1 MSTPTI
7 PAGNLYMN
15 ATTYTGTGAAQS
27 IANGAA
33 GASFQPDFIWF
44 KSRAQAYGHVLND
57 SVRGVTKTL
66 SSESTSAEVTVS
78 AGQDLTSFN
87 SNGFS
92 VGTVN
97 YNSPNNSASNPVAW
111 QWKAGG
117 TAVSNT
123 SGTITS
129 QVSANT
135 TSGFS
140 VVTFTGGSGNQTVG
154 HGLGVAPSMV
164 VLKRRDSTSA
174 WLTYH
179 SALSNP
185 ATSFLSLNKTD
196 SVTSATPFWGA
207 SGMTSTTIGTS
218 DNATINGATYVA
230 YCWAPIAGYSAFG
243 SYTGN
248 GSTDG
253 PFIYTGFRPKFVLL
267 KVSSGTTANWVIVD
281 TSRDTYNVMA
291 SDLNP
296 DSSGAEYTNTV
307 LDCLSNGFKIRNTPT
322 TYNGSGYT
330 YIYACFAE
338 NPFKY
343 ANARQETQ
351 TCHTLQKL
359 KTVQ

>member
-7 PAGNLYMN
+7 PAGNLFMN
-15 ATTYTGTGAAQS
+15 ATTYSGNSSTQTVT
-27 IANGAA
+27 NGSA
-33 GASFQPDFIWF
+33 GASFQPDFIWI
-44 KSRAQAYGHVLND
+44 KNRTGANDNNVYD
-57 SVRGVTKTL
+57 SVRG
-66 SSESTSAEVTVS
+66 STSGYYYELITNGTVAENYYSPGNYGMVS
-78 AGQDLTSFN
+78 AIN
-87 SNGFS
+87 SNGF
-92 VGTVN
+92 TVASSNSNWNLTNATGNN
-97 YNSPNNSASNPVAW
+97 YVAW

-129 QVSANT
+129 SVSANT

-140 VVTFTGGSGNQTVG
+140 IVTYTGTGNDATVG
-154 HGLGVAPSMV
+154 HGLGVAPSFIIA
-164 VLKRRDSTSA
+164 KCKSQTGN
-174 WLTYH
+174 WQGYH
-179 SALSNP
+179 SALGKNYSIKIN
-185 ATSFLSLNKTD
+185 TTD
-196 SVTSATPFWGA
+196 AQENIANYWGTGGVTSSVVGLTGGGYQINI
-207 SGMTSTTIGTS
+207 SGGSQIL
-218 DNATINGATYVA
+218 

-248 GSTDG
+248 GSADG
-253 PFIYTGFRPKFVLL
+253 PFVYLGFRPKFVLL

-343 ANARQETQ
+343 ANAR
-351 TCHTLQKL
+351 
-359 KTVQ
+359 

>member
-7 PAGNLYMN
+7 PAGNLFMN
-15 ATTYTGTGAAQS
+15 ATTYTGTSATQS
-27 IANGAA
+27 VTNGVA
-33 GASFQPDFIWF
+33 GQSFQPDFIWI
-44 KSRAQAYGHVLND
+44 KNRSGANDNNVYD
-57 SVRGVTKTL
+57 SVRG
-66 SSESTSAEVTVS
+66 STSGYYYELITNGTVAENYYSPGNYGMVS
-78 AGQDLTSFN
+78 AIN
-87 SNGFS
+87 SNGF
-92 VGTVN
+92 TVASSNSNWNLTNATGNN
-97 YNSPNNSASNPVAW
+97 YVAW
-111 QWKAGG
+111 NWKAGG

-129 QVSANT
+129 SVSANT

-140 VVTFTGGSGNQTVG
+140 IVTFTGGSGNQTVG

-164 VLKRRDSTSA
+164 VLKRRNSTSA

-179 SALSNP
+179 SALSSP
-185 ATSFLSLNKTD
+185 ATSFMELNTTAA
-196 SVTSATPFWGA
+196 VQSASPFWGA

-253 PFIYTGFRPKFVLL
+253 PFIYTGFRPKWIIFKDTGAL
-267 KVSSGTTANWVIVD
+267 SQWRIYD
-281 TSRDTYNVMA
+281 TSRDTYNVA
-291 SDLNP
+291 TYSLTANRANAEEVDPFVDL
-296 DSSGAEYTNTV
+296 
-307 LDCLSNGFKIRNTPT
+307 LSNGFKLRTVNAGVNT
-322 TYNGSGYT
+322 SAET

-343 ANARQETQ
+343 ANAR
-351 TCHTLQKL
+351 
-359 KTVQ
+359 